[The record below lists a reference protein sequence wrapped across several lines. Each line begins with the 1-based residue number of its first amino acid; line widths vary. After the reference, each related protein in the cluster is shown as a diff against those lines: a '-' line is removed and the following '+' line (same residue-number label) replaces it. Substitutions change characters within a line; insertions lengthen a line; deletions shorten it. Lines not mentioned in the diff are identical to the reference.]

1 MGCLVVNSPADGRS
15 ETDPLWTDPAFRSDS
30 IAYVLLRTT
39 LEHAA
44 ESHAGIVRLT
54 AWKRRTV

>member
-1 MGCLVVNSPADGRS
+1 VGCLVVNNPADGRS
-15 ETDPLWTDPAFRSDS
+15 ETDPPRTDPAFRSDG

-39 LEHAA
+39 LEHET
-44 ESHAGIVRLT
+44 ESHVGIVRLT

>member
-1 MGCLVVNSPADGRS
+1 MVNSPADGRS
-15 ETDPLWTDPAFRSDS
+15 ETDPLWTDPAFRSDG